1 MLNRIIIIGRL
12 TRDPELR
19 YTADGIPVAQMGVA
33 VDRNRKTRDGE
44 KQTDFIDVVAWR
56 QSAEFASNYLTK
68 GRLVAVEG
76 RLQIRDWVAQ
86 DGTKRRSA
94 EIVADNLQ
102 GLDRPREGSAPAGS
116 GYSPAPSP
124 SEGEAEF
131 TDVGA
136 YEDDPFHD
144 E

>member
-19 YTADGIPVAQMGVA
+19 YTADGTPVASLGVA
-33 VDRNRKTRDGE
+33 VDRSRKSRDGE

-56 QSAEFASNYLTK
+56 HSAEFASNYLTK

-102 GLDRPREGSAPAGS
+102 GLDRPRDGGAPGGGS
-116 GYSPAPSP
+116 GYADASAPSP
-124 SEGEAEF
+124 AEE
-131 TDVGA
+131 DVPDPGA
-136 YEDDPFHD
+136 YDDPFTD